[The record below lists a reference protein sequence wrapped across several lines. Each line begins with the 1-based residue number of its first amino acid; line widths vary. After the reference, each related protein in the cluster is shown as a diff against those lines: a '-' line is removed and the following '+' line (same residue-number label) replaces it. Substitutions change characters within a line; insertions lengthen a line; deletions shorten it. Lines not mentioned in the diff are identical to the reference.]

1 MQKKQISGGGETR
14 RFVVVLGD
22 GDSVGDSLLEFANAE
37 GLTGHFSAIG
47 GVREA
52 TIAFWD
58 PATKQYRNNT
68 IREQLEVAAFM
79 GSIAIDDEKDKR
91 KLHGHIVLG
100 RRDGHAMAGHL
111 VSAIAYPTFEVLFTE
126 SAVTLR
132 RAKDEATG
140 LALLSL

>member
-1 MQKKQISGGGETR
+1 MQKKQISGSDIR
-14 RFVVVLGD
+14 RFVLVLGD
-22 GDSVGDSLLEFANAE
+22 GDNVGDSLLAFANE
-37 GLTGHFSAIG
+37 EKLTGHFTAIG

-58 PATKQYRNNT
+58 PASKEYKHNT
-68 IREQLEVAAFM
+68 IRQQLEVAAFT
-79 GSIAIDDEKDKR
+79 GSIAIDQEKGSR

-111 VSAIAYPTFEVLFTE
+111 VSAIVFPTFEIMFEE

-132 RAKDEATG
+132 RAKDPATG